1 MDFTL
6 ESSFVLFV
14 LLLVDYHALRCKA
27 RNDRKCA
34 FVLESIPP

>member
-14 LLLVDYHALRCKA
+14 FVACGLLKKLRLRLALPRPA
-27 RNDRKCA
+27 
-34 FVLESIPP
+34 VQGSQ